1 MHDLLIRNARI
12 VDGSG
17 GPSRYGAV
25 AVSDG
30 RVTET
35 DESNGL
41 ARRVIDAEGLVVAPG
56 FVDIHT
62 HYDAQLAWDPLCT
75 PSCYHG
81 TTSIVM
87 SNCGYGMA
95 PVRAEDRD
103 YTMGTFSCVEGVSKE
118 TLINGLP
125 WEWETLPEYLAWLEE
140 RGLGINVAAQVGHS
154 AVRRWVLGPEAHE
167 REATPEEIATMRVMV
182 RDGMDAGAVGFSTSR
197 VAHQKGE
204 FGEPIPSFV
213 AHEDEIFTLAGVLR
227 DLGRGIIGINPRT
240 KALGFVQEDKDQLYQ
255 LAARTGRPVNWN
267 EFNQRDAYPGQWRA
281 LLDYMEHAQEL
292 GAMVYAVMR
301 CQRMDMHFNLRET
314 GAFNKS
320 KLWRDFMA
328 RSTETKLRELDDAD
342 FRRRLLEEMQPRF
355 SQGGAGF
362 ERLAVAIAAT
372 DGHRALDGR
381 RVQDV
386 AAEDWR
392 GGGRALLPHRPR
404 GAVGDGVRLPRRDQR
419 RRRRGPGDDRE
430 PGDDHRHLR
439 RGGAPA
445 HHDRGRLPHL
455 LPGPV
460 GAREA
465 GDVAGGGCRG
475 AHVGAGAAGGPR
487 GARHH
492 QARSGPPTC
501 ASSIPTPSGRG
512 PWRSGTTCPAARG
525 RHVKR
530 AAGVREVIVNGEALI
545 QDGEPTGELPGRV
558 LRHGR

>member
-17 GPSRYGAV
+17 GPSRHGAV

-35 DESNGL
+35 GDVNGL
-41 ARRVIDAEGLVVAPG
+41 ARRIVDAEGLVVAPG

-125 WEWETLPEYLAWLEE
+125 WEWETLPEYLSWLER

-167 REATPEEIATMRVMV
+167 REATPDEIATMRAMV
-182 RDGMDAGAVGFSTSR
+182 REGMDAGGIGFTTSR

-213 AHEDEIFTLAGVLR
+213 AHEDEIFELAGVLR

-240 KALGFVQEDKDQLYQ
+240 KSLEFVQEDKDQLYA

-267 EFNQRDAYPGQWRA
+267 EFNQRDIYPGQWRV

-314 GAFNKS
+314 HAFNRS
-320 KLWRDFMA
+320 QLWRDFMG
-328 RSTETKLRELDDAD
+328 RPTEAKLRELDDAD
-342 FRRRLLEEMQPRF
+342 LRRRLLEEMRPRF
-355 SQGGAGF
+355 SQGGAGS

-372 DGHRALDGR
+372 DRHRGLDGR
-381 RVQDV
+381 LVNDAAAETGEEPGELFFRIAREEQLETEFAYHGVTNGDDEAV
-386 AAEDWR
+386 AAMIASPGTIVGISDAGAHLHTMSGVDYPTYFLGRWVRDKQLMSLEAGVAALTSTPARLAGLEGR
-392 GGGRALLPHRPR
+392 GVIAPGSCADLCIFDPDTVGPRPMEIWT
-404 GAVGDGVRLPRRDQR
+404 D
-419 RRRRGPGDDRE
+419 
-430 PGDDHRHLR
+430 
-439 RGGAPA
+439 
-445 HHDRGRLPHL
+445 
-455 LPGPV
+455 LPG
-460 GAREA
+460 GE
-465 GDVAGGGCRG
+465 
-475 AHVGAGAAGGPR
+475 
-487 GARHH
+487 
-492 QARSGPPTC
+492 S
-501 ASSIPTPSGRG
+501 
-512 PWRSGTTCPAARG
+512 

-530 AAGVREVIVNGEALI
+530 AAGVREVIVNGEALVR
-545 QDGEPTGELPGRV
+545 DGEPTEALPGRV

>member
-12 VDGSG
+12 VDGTG
-17 GPSRYGAV
+17 GTSRYGAV

-30 RVTET
+30 RITET
-35 DESNGL
+35 GEGNGL
-41 ARRVIDAEGLVVAPG
+41 ARRVIDAEGLIVAPG

-95 PVRAEDRD
+95 PVRAADRD

-125 WEWETLPEYLAWLEE
+125 WEWETLPEYLEWLEE

-167 REATPEEIATMRVMV
+167 REATPDEIATMRAMV
-182 RDGMDAGAVGFSTSR
+182 REGMDAGAIGFTTSR

-213 AHEDEIFTLAGVLR
+213 AHEDEIFTLASVLR

-301 CQRMDMHFNLRET
+301 CQRMDMHFNLRDT
-314 GAFNKS
+314 HAFNRS
-320 KLWRDFMA
+320 ELWRDFMA
-328 RSTETKLRELDDAD
+328 RPTETKLRELDDAD

-372 DGHRALDGR
+372 DRHRALDGR

-386 AAEDWR
+386 AAETGEDAGELFFR
-392 GGGRALLPHRPR
+392 IAREEQLETEFAYL
-404 GAVGDGVRLPRRDQR
+404 GVTN
-419 RRRRGPGDDRE
+419 GDDDAVRAMIESPGTIIGISDAGAHLHTMTGVDYPTYFLGRWVREKQAMTLEAGVAALTSAPARLAGLDGRGVIE
-430 PGDDHRHLR
+430 PGAAADLCIFDPDTIGPRSMEIWN
-439 RGGAPA
+439 
-445 HHDRGRLPHL
+445 D
-455 LPGPV
+455 LPG
-460 GAREA
+460 GE
-465 GDVAGGGCRG
+465 
-475 AHVGAGAAGGPR
+475 
-487 GARHH
+487 
-492 QARSGPPTC
+492 
-501 ASSIPTPSGRG
+501 
-512 PWRSGTTCPAARG
+512 G

-530 AAGVREVIVNGEALI
+530 AAGIREVIVNGEALI

>member
-35 DESNGL
+35 GEGNGL

-56 FVDIHT
+56 FIDIHT

-95 PVRAEDRD
+95 PVRPEDRD

-125 WEWETLPEYLAWLEE
+125 WEWATLPEYLAWLEE

-167 REATPEEIATMRVMV
+167 REATPDEIATMRAMV
-182 RDGMDAGAVGFSTSR
+182 RDGMDAGAVGFTTSR

-204 FGEPIPSFV
+204 FGEPIPSFA
-213 AHEDEIFTLAGVLR
+213 AHEDELFELAGVLR

-240 KALGFVQEDKDQLYQ
+240 KSLEFVQEDKDQLYR

-267 EFNQRDAYPGQWRA
+267 EFNQRDIYPGQWRV
-281 LLDYMEHAQEL
+281 LLDYMEHAQDL

-301 CQRMDMHFNLRET
+301 CQRMDMHFNLRDT
-314 GAFNKS
+314 HAFNRS

-328 RSTETKLRELDDAD
+328 RSTETKLRDLEDGN

-372 DGHRALDGR
+372 DRHRGLDGR
-381 RVQDV
+381 LVQDV
-386 AAEDWR
+386 AAETGEDAGELFFR
-392 GGGRALLPHRPR
+392 IAREEQLETEFAYH
-404 GAVGDGVRLPRRDQR
+404 GVTN
-419 RRRRGPGDDRE
+419 GDDDAVRAMIASPGTIIGISDAGAHLHTMTGVDYPTYFLGRWIRE
-430 PGDDHRHLR
+430 KKAMSLEAGVAALTSTPARLAGLEGRGVIAPGAAADLCIFDPDTIGPR
-439 RGGAPA
+439 PMEIWN
-445 HHDRGRLPHL
+445 D
-455 LPGPV
+455 LPG
-460 GAREA
+460 GE
-465 GDVAGGGCRG
+465 
-475 AHVGAGAAGGPR
+475 
-487 GARHH
+487 
-492 QARSGPPTC
+492 
-501 ASSIPTPSGRG
+501 
-512 PWRSGTTCPAARG
+512 G

-530 AAGVREVIVNGEALI
+530 AAGVREVIVSGEALI
-545 QDGEPTGELPGRV
+545 QDGEPTGALPGRV

>member
-12 VDGSG
+12 VDGTG

-30 RVTET
+30 RITET
-35 DESNGL
+35 GEGNGL

-56 FVDIHT
+56 FIDIHT

-95 PVRAEDRD
+95 PVRPEDRD

-167 REATPEEIATMRVMV
+167 REATPDEIATMRAMV
-182 RDGMDAGAVGFSTSR
+182 RDGMDAGAIGFTTSR

-240 KALGFVQEDKDQLYQ
+240 KSLEFVQEDKDQLYQ

-267 EFNQRDAYPGQWRA
+267 EFNQRDIYPGQWRV

-301 CQRMDMHFNLRET
+301 CQRMDMHFNLRDT
-314 GAFNKS
+314 HAFNRS

-328 RSTETKLRELDDAD
+328 RSTETKLRDLEDGD
-342 FRRRLLEEMQPRF
+342 FRHRLLEEMQPRF
-355 SQGGAGF
+355 SQGGAGS

-372 DGHRALDGR
+372 DRHRALDGR
-381 RVQDV
+381 LVNDV
-386 AAEDWR
+386 AAETGEEAGELFFR
-392 GGGRALLPHRPR
+392 IAREEQLETEFAYH
-404 GAVGDGVRLPRRDQR
+404 GVTN
-419 RRRRGPGDDRE
+419 GDDDAVRAMIESPGTIIGISDAGAHLHTMSGVDYPTYFLGRWVRE
-430 PGDDHRHLR
+430 KQTMSLEAGVAALTSTPARLAGLEGRGVIAPGAAADLCIFDPDTVGPR
-439 RGGAPA
+439 PMEIWN
-445 HHDRGRLPHL
+445 D
-455 LPGPV
+455 LPG
-460 GAREA
+460 GE
-465 GDVAGGGCRG
+465 
-475 AHVGAGAAGGPR
+475 
-487 GARHH
+487 
-492 QARSGPPTC
+492 S
-501 ASSIPTPSGRG
+501 
-512 PWRSGTTCPAARG
+512 

-530 AAGVREVIVNGEALI
+530 AAGVREVIVSGEALV
-545 QDGEPTGELPGRV
+545 QDGEPTGILPGRV

>member
-12 VDGSG
+12 VDGTG

-30 RVTET
+30 RITET
-35 DESNGL
+35 GEGNGL

-95 PVRAEDRD
+95 PVRAADRD

-125 WEWETLPEYLAWLEE
+125 WEWETLPEYLEWLEE

-167 REATPEEIATMRVMV
+167 REATPDEIATMRAMV
-182 RDGMDAGAVGFSTSR
+182 RDGMDAGAIGFTTSR

-281 LLDYMEHAQEL
+281 LLNYMEHAQEL

-301 CQRMDMHFNLRET
+301 CQRMDMHFNLRDT
-314 GAFNKS
+314 HAFNRS
-320 KLWRDFMA
+320 ELWRDFMA
-328 RSTETKLRELDDAD
+328 RPTETKLRDLGDAD
-342 FRRRLLEEMQPRF
+342 FRRRLL
-355 SQGGAGF
+355 
-362 ERLAVAIAAT
+362 
-372 DGHRALDGR
+372 
-381 RVQDV
+381 
-386 AAEDWR
+386 
-392 GGGRALLPHRPR
+392 
-404 GAVGDGVRLPRRDQR
+404 
-419 RRRRGPGDDRE
+419 
-430 PGDDHRHLR
+430 
-439 RGGAPA
+439 
-445 HHDRGRLPHL
+445 
-455 LPGPV
+455 
-460 GAREA
+460 
-465 GDVAGGGCRG
+465 
-475 AHVGAGAAGGPR
+475 
-487 GARHH
+487 
-492 QARSGPPTC
+492 
-501 ASSIPTPSGRG
+501 
-512 PWRSGTTCPAARG
+512 
-525 RHVKR
+525 
-530 AAGVREVIVNGEALI
+530 
-545 QDGEPTGELPGRV
+545 
-558 LRHGR
+558 